1 MQRATRL
8 LASASSIVLTMT
20 GLALADA
27 PQAAAATSCSGTIT
41 YDHTYNV
48 NGNPVA
54 ELTIYYNSTNG
65 GTNSACLYHRGA
77 YYGKAE
83 PTAIQIYRCTQQ
95 ASAPGSPCTIAV
107 ASRVDSSNYA
117 YYAGPVGVT
126 GTANYC
132 VAVQASMGLTGGG
145 ELQVGTGTRGCPGV
159 PV

>member
-1 MQRATRL
+1 MRRLTRIAASTTVAVSAMAG
-8 LASASSIVLTMT
+8 LAVLTAPA
-20 GLALADA
+20 AL
-27 PQAAAATSCSGTIT
+27 AATSCSGTIT

-48 NGNPVA
+48 GGNPVA

-77 YYGKAE
+77 YYGKSE

-95 ASAPGSPCTIAV
+95 ATAPGSPCTIAV
-107 ASRVDSSNYA
+107 ASRVDSNNYA

-145 ELQVGTGTRGCPGV
+145 ELQVGTGTRGCPGIQT
-159 PV
+159 